1 VEELSA
7 QSEAEKRAFEDRVT
21 VVNRQ
26 FEDCLDR
33 IEMALS
39 QVQGLVEHR
48 ADSMVQDLIILDQ
61 AMREDL
67 IALTH
72 LKVSRGEPTCS

>member
-1 VEELSA
+1 M
-7 QSEAEKRAFEDRVT
+7 T

-39 QVQGLVEHR
+39 QAQGLVEHG

-72 LKVSRGEPTCS
+72 LKVSRWYADL

>member
-1 VEELSA
+1 
-7 QSEAEKRAFEDRVT
+7 
-21 VVNRQ
+21 
-26 FEDCLDR
+26 
-33 IEMALS
+33 
-39 QVQGLVEHR
+39 VEHR

-72 LKVSRGEPTCS
+72 LKVSRWYADL